1 MPIPHS
7 AFRIRKGGHMAEK
20 QLTKESQARTLR
32 GWMLG
37 LHATHIIDIG
47 GRLGYFAEL
56 KRRGG
61 AASAQGLATALK
73 LDAWRTEVWCRAAG
87 AVSGLG
93 GEDGRGVSFGPFFDE
108 LLRGGALEVL

>member
-1 MPIPHS
+1 MNR
-7 AFRIRKGGHMAEK
+7 AARIRLTRLLSLTVWTATMTDR
-20 QLTKESQARTLR
+20 QITKESQAGTLR

-61 AASAQGLATALK
+61 VASAQELATALK
-73 LDAWRTEVWCRAAG
+73 LDPWRTEVWCRAAC
-87 AVSGLG
+87 AVSVLG
-93 GEDGRGVSFGPFFDE
+93 YED
-108 LLRGGALEVL
+108 

>member
-1 MPIPHS
+1 
-7 AFRIRKGGHMAEK
+7 MADR

-61 AASAQGLATALK
+61 AASAQELATA
-73 LDAWRTEVWCRAAG
+73 C
-87 AVSGLG
+87 
-93 GEDGRGVSFGPFFDE
+93 
-108 LLRGGALEVL
+108 